1 MLRLYWARPDE
12 RNELQQPVPTA
23 AFAQSYLRRLVLTE
37 HEIQAVSRIIEAGTR
52 IESGQRRFLF
62 QHGGKRGATHK
73 NLILCE
79 TLEPIGNTAMNSI
92 QNESVEEEEKRGNQ
106 SGEGDDDDRAGKRP
120 KYDTPS

>member
-1 MLRLYWARPDE
+1 M
-12 RNELQQPVPTA
+12 
-23 AFAQSYLRRLVLTE
+23 TE

-52 IESGQRRFLF
+52 IESGQRRPLF

-73 NLILCE
+73 NFILCE

-92 QNESVEEEEKRGNQ
+92 QNESVEEEEKRENQ